1 MFVDY
6 NERNIIIEDDSIKD
20 GIRRQTLDM
29 LQEKGGTISCFD
41 NKLLNQNGN
50 AVMHA
55 VFDHVFSR
63 KHHAV
68 RRLR

>member
-41 NKLLNQNGN
+41 NKLLNQM
-50 AVMHA
+50 ATVMQ
-55 VFDHVFSR
+55 
-63 KHHAV
+63 
-68 RRLR
+68 

>member
-41 NKLLNQNGN
+41 NKLLNQM
-50 AVMHA
+50 ATVMQYCMQYSIMY
-55 VFDHVFSR
+55 FQENIMLSEG
-63 KHHAV
+63 
-68 RRLR
+68 